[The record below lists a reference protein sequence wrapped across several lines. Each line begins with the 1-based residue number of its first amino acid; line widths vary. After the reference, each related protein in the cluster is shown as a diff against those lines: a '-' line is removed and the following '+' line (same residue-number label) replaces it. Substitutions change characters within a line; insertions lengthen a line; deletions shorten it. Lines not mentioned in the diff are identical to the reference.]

1 MSNIKTTR
9 SMKAKMMM
17 VAMTV
22 LLSLSS
28 VYVQAKGATSPI
40 FLEQSKDRIYDV
52 VEVMPKYKNGMSD
65 LMAYLCENVKYP
77 EEAIKKKIQGT
88 VTIKLII
95 EKDGSVSNVK
105 VAQAV
110 HPLLDAEAKR
120 VVKAMGKWTPGTMK
134 GKPVR
139 VSYHL
144 PIRFLLK

>member
-17 VAMTV
+17 VAMAV

-28 VYVQAKGATSPI
+28 VYVQAKGETSPI

-65 LMAYLCENVKYP
+65 LMAYLCENVRYP

-110 HPLLDAEAKR
+110 HPLLDAEAMR

>member
-17 VAMTV
+17 VAMAV

-28 VYVQAKGATSPI
+28 VYVQAKGETSPI

-65 LMAYLCENVKYP
+65 LMAYLCENVRYP

-105 VAQAV
+105 V
-110 HPLLDAEAKR
+110 HPLLDAEAMR

>member
-1 MSNIKTTR
+1 
-9 SMKAKMMM
+9 MKAKMMM
-17 VAMTV
+17 VAMAV

-28 VYVQAKGATSPI
+28 VYVQAKGATYPI

-65 LMAYLCENVKYP
+65 LMAYLCENVRYP

-110 HPLLDAEAKR
+110 HPLLDAEAMR